1 MRRAARPTLAAV
13 VFEVTP
19 RCNLACRY
27 CYAPWQAPTPQ
38 MVAPAAPRFARAERA
53 LRRLF
58 AVAAPRSVSFTGGE
72 PLLAERLPEL
82 VLLCRL
88 QGAAVNIISNG
99 TVGTRDDYSALV
111 ELGMSIFEL
120 PLLSAECAVHDALT
134 GKPGSWQ
141 RVLRS
146 LDQLQ
151 ALGARVV
158 PVVVLTRDNCTGLAD
173 TLAFLANRGLR
184 QVMINRF
191 NPGGRGLAELP
202 ALLPTLEQLREAFA
216 TADAQAAALGLKL
229 TSNVG
234 VPHCLVDPH
243 AYRHLRF
250 TSCSADAARRPLV
263 LDLDGNLRLC
273 NHSPVV
279 FGNLFAEPLAELLA
293 CDYLERWRRT
303 IPEACVGC
311 ARWPRCF
318 GGCRAAAE
326 QMGGT
331 LADCDPLLA
340 MHGAS
345 APGTAGP
352 H

>member
-1 MRRAARPTLAAV
+1 MRRSTRPTLDAV

-27 CYAPWQAPTPQ
+27 CYAPWNASPPQLAAP
-38 MVAPAAPRFARAERA
+38 VAPSFARAERA

-58 AVAAPRSVSFTGGE
+58 AVAEVRSLSFTGGE

-82 VLLCRL
+82 VLYCRL

-99 TVGTRDDYSALV
+99 TLGTRDDYAALV
-111 ELGMSIFEL
+111 ALGVSMFEL
-120 PLLSAECAVHDALT
+120 PLLSAEGTVHDALT
-134 GKPGSWQ
+134 GTPGSWR

-146 LDQLQ
+146 LDSLQ
-151 ALGARVV
+151 ALGAKVV
-158 PVVVLTRDNCTGLAD
+158 PVVILTQSSCAGLAD
-173 TLAFLANRGLR
+173 TLAFLAERGLR
-184 QVMINRF
+184 LVMINRF

-202 ALLPTLEQLREAFA
+202 ALLPSLEQLREAFA
-216 TADAQAAALGLKL
+216 TADAQAQALGLKI

-243 AYRHLRF
+243 EYPHLRF
-250 TSCSADAARRPLV
+250 ASCSADAARRPLV
-263 LDLDGNLRLC
+263 LDLDGNLRPC

-279 FGNLFAEPLAELLA
+279 FGNLFAAPLAELLA
-293 CDYLERWRRT
+293 CEYLARWRRT
-303 IPEACVGC
+303 VPEACASC
-311 ARWPRCF
+311 ARFPRCF

-326 QMGGT
+326 QTGGT

-340 MHGAS
+340 MHSALVQGTAS
-345 APGTAGP
+345 AR
-352 H
+352 

>member
-1 MRRAARPTLAAV
+1 MRRAARPHIEAV

-27 CYAPWQAPTPQ
+27 CYAPWNASPPQLAAP
-38 MVAPAAPRFARAERA
+38 VAPNFARAERA

-58 AVAAPRSVSFTGGE
+58 AAATVRNVSFTGGE

-82 VLLCRL
+82 VLHCRRR
-88 QGAAVNIISNG
+88 GAAVNIISNG
-99 TVGTRDDYSALV
+99 TLGTRDDYATLVALGV
-111 ELGMSIFEL
+111 SIFEL
-120 PLLSAECAVHDALT
+120 PLLSAESAVHDALT
-134 GKPGSWQ
+134 GTPGSWE

-146 LDQLQ
+146 LDSLQ

-158 PVVVLTRDNCTGLAD
+158 PVVILTPSSCAGLAD
-173 TLAFLANRGLR
+173 TLAFLAERGLR

-202 ALLPTLEQLREAFA
+202 ALLPTAAQLREAFA
-216 TADAQAAALGLKL
+216 TADAQAAALGLKIS
-229 TSNVG
+229 SNVG

-243 AYRHLRF
+243 DYPHLRF
-250 TSCSADAARRPLV
+250 ASCSADVARRPLV
-263 LDLDGNLRLC
+263 LDLEGNLRLC

-279 FGNLFAEPLAELLA
+279 FGNLFAAPLTELLA
-293 CDYLERWRRT
+293 CDYLARWLRT
-303 IPEACVGC
+303 VPEACAGC
-311 ARWPRCF
+311 ARFARCF

-340 MHGAS
+340 MVGAP
-345 APGTAGP
+345 AP
-352 H
+352 

>member
-1 MRRAARPTLAAV
+1 MRRSPRPRLRAI

-27 CYAPWQAPTPQ
+27 CYAPWNAPAPQLAAPT
-38 MVAPAAPRFARAERA
+38 ALGFARAERT

-58 AVAAPRSVSFTGGE
+58 AVAEPQSVSFTGGE

-88 QGAAVNIISNG
+88 EGAAVNIISNG
-99 TVGTRDDYSALV
+99 TLGEPSDYAALA
-111 ELGMSIFEL
+111 ELGVSLFEL
-120 PLLSAECAVHDALT
+120 PFLSAASEVHDALT
-134 GKPGSWQ
+134 GTPGSWQ

-158 PVVVLTRDNCTGLAD
+158 PVVILTRENCVGLAA
-173 TLAFLANRGLR
+173 TLSLLAGRGLR

-191 NPGGRGLAELP
+191 NPGGRGLAELA
-202 ALLPTLEQLREAFA
+202 ALLPPPAELRAAFA
-216 TADAQAAALGLKL
+216 VADAQAAALGLRI

-234 VPHCLVDPH
+234 LPHCLVDPH
-243 AYRHLRF
+243 AYPHLRF
-250 TSCSADAARRPLV
+250 TSCSADLEQRPLV

-279 FGNLFAEPLAELLA
+279 FGNLFAAPLAELLG
-293 CDYLERWRRT
+293 CEYLERWRT
-303 IPEACVGC
+303 AVPAACAGC
-311 ARWPRCF
+311 ERFPRCF

-340 MHGAS
+340 MS
-345 APGTAGP
+345 AAPAAP
-352 H
+352 

>member
-1 MRRAARPTLAAV
+1 MKRAPRQRLRAV

-27 CYAPWQAPTPQ
+27 CYAPWQAPAPQ
-38 MVAPAAPRFARAERA
+38 MAAPAALGFARAARA

-58 AVAAPRSVSFTGGE
+58 AAASPESVSFTGGE

-88 QGAAVNIISNG
+88 EGAAVNIISNG
-99 TVGTRDDYSALV
+99 TLGTREDYAALV
-111 ELGMSIFEL
+111 ELGVSLFEL
-120 PLLSAECAVHDALT
+120 PVLSAEAAVHDALT
-134 GKPGSWQ
+134 GRPGSWQ

-146 LDQLQ
+146 LDELQ

-158 PVVVLTRDNCTGLAD
+158 PVVILTREGCAGLAD
-173 TLAFLANRGLR
+173 TLAFLAARGLR

-202 ALLPTLEQLREAFA
+202 ALLPTPEALRAAFA
-216 TADAQAAALGLKL
+216 AADPQAAALGLKIS
-229 TSNVG
+229 SNVG
-234 VPHCLVDPH
+234 IPHCLVDPH
-243 AYRHLRF
+243 CYPHLRF
-250 TSCSADAARRPLV
+250 TSCSAKLEERPLV

-279 FGNLFAEPLAELLA
+279 FGNLFDAPLAKLLDCA
-293 CDYLERWRRT
+293 YLERWRT
-303 IPEACVGC
+303 AVPDACAGC
-311 ARWPRCF
+311 LRFSRCF

-340 MHGAS
+340 MHGAR
-345 APGTAGP
+345 AQGTTGLR
-352 H
+352 